1 MDGDDFPMFAVR
13 GLTRERFWV
22 DPGDG
27 QPLNGKYYRSLDI
40 AETRA
45 HHAEN
50 KAARAARLRPRACL
64 CCSSTFDSEGPH
76 NRLCD
81 TCRGHAGSASDGRC

>member
-1 MDGDDFPMFAVR
+1 MFTVR
-13 GLTRERFWV
+13 GIGRNQYWV
-22 DPGDG
+22 DAGDG
-27 QPLNGKYYRSLDI
+27 QPMNGRYYRSIDI

-50 KAARAARLRPRACL
+50 NAARAARLRTRCCL
-64 CCSSTFDSEGPH
+64 RCRSSFESEGPH

-81 TCRGHAGSASDGRC
+81 TCRHRASGSSDGRC